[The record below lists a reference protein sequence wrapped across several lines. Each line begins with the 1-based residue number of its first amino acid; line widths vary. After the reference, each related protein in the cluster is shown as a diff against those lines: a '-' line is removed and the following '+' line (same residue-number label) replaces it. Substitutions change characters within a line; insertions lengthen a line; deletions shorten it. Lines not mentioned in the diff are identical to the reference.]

1 MLFRSFND
9 YNKEKIEHLR
19 NLLPADM
26 QNFKIETYS
35 LDANVLLK
43 NIGRNLIKNNNCHI
57 LLIYDPYDASI
68 DWDAIEPFL
77 NCWGEIIINHMVSD
91 SIRGVKESK
100 SEKARNKYEKTY
112 QKSIEQLILSGNS
125 RQAYEQRIKEI
136 ILQLNH
142 NKKCYIA
149 SFPFFNSKNA
159 LLYNLIFVTKN
170 MNGFKLFKK
179 TAWKTFG
186 GQSSNKKL
194 KDLYQYSLN
203 FDSDECVSLI
213 YNVDENCYTL
223 LNVCDYIKSQYEG
236 VLEVPFKDIWELLDN
251 HPIFPSDG
259 FKNEIKNE
267 LKNDSSLKVKRSTI
281 EFREGA

>member
-1 MLFRSFND
+1 MEETEKIVQKVSLHTIKKIQMIASYVEGWSQKLVNYIECKELVFIDCMSNSGEYYFSNNKIKGTPVRVAEVLNEVATNHSDKMIRLIFND

-19 NLLPADM
+19 NLLPTDM

-159 LLYNLIFVTKN
+159 LLYNLI
-170 MNGFKLFKK
+170 
-179 TAWKTFG
+179 
-186 GQSSNKKL
+186 
-194 KDLYQYSLN
+194 
-203 FDSDECVSLI
+203 
-213 YNVDENCYTL
+213 
-223 LNVCDYIKSQYEG
+223 
-236 VLEVPFKDIWELLDN
+236 
-251 HPIFPSDG
+251 
-259 FKNEIKNE
+259 
-267 LKNDSSLKVKRSTI
+267 
-281 EFREGA
+281 